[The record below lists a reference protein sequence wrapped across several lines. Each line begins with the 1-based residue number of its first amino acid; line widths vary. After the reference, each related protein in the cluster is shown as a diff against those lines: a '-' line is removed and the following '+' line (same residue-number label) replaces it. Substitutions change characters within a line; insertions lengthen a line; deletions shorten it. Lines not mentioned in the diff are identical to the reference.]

1 MSVIITAPVW
11 HSLGTLSD
19 RSASEDAI
27 DRRAA
32 NAGEPVHPVV
42 AEADRDGSTHARVPV
57 ASHGGRVICADL
69 LLHADREP
77 HTPEEWQQW
86 HRTTRKAITPQVRF

>member
-27 DRRAA
+27 DHRAA
-32 NAGEPVHPVV
+32 NDDEPVHPVL
-42 AEADRDGSTHARVPV
+42 AEAGRDGST
-57 ASHGGRVICADL
+57 
-69 LLHADREP
+69 
-77 HTPEEWQQW
+77 
-86 HRTTRKAITPQVRF
+86 